1 MLGGAL
7 DRPTY
12 RVDIFDNTY
21 SRSFNTNV
29 NNYRVTLKN
38 VDGKTYQHVCG
49 NFAGSMKNILED
61 VLSDARPDDLVRFHI
76 RSSKFNGDDINTKF
90 QPRSQIA
97 DDYVAAFIDKT
108 MQSHNTIN
116 MNDDFELIV
125 MHVRIPVGLG
135 LKRMLNPNMLENLQR
150 RCTITGI
157 KKLITK
163 EEDRDVQIPCFVYA
177 LAIAMKLKTQN
188 YAHVNNWSR
197 CRTMVRRECMR
208 LHREAGVPVG
218 DVTVHQY
225 TFFQQQLLPGYR
237 LVIVNA
243 LHSKSLLYKGD
254 SLDVLICL
262 LYYNNHYYPLKS
274 LNTWF
279 TPTYYCVDCEK
290 GTSSKMLTCVP
301 KIVFVINVKHAIV

>member
-12 RVDIFDNTY
+12 RVDILDNTY
-21 SRSFNTNV
+21 SRSFNTHV

-49 NFAGSMKNILED
+49 NFVETMKKILED

-97 DDYVAAFIDKT
+97 DDYVAGFIDKT
-108 MQSHNTIN
+108 MQSHNTID
-116 MNDDFELIV
+116 MNDDFELNV

-135 LKRMLNPNMLENLQR
+135 LKRMLNPKMLENLVQR
-150 RCTITGI
+150 RCAITGI
-157 KKLITK
+157 KNWFTK
-163 EEDRDVQIPCFVYA
+163 EEDRDVQIPCFAYA

-197 CRTMVRRECMR
+197 CRTMVKRECMG

-218 DVTVHQY
+218 AVTVHQF
-225 TFFQQQLLPGYR
+225 TLFQQQLPPGYR

-243 LHSKSLLYKGD
+243 LHSKSLLHKGD
-254 SLDVLICL
+254 SGDVHGDISRRLSSRNKKETPSCELCCGHVL
-262 LYYNNHYYPLKS
+262 L
-274 LNTWF
+274 
-279 TPTYYCVDCEK
+279 
-290 GTSSKMLTCVP
+290 
-301 KIVFVINVKHAIV
+301 